1 MQRLTAVQEEDFVTN
16 LYNRHLLSRF
26 SEAEMQKLLNEAVAW
41 VDDFKDITDENVKT
55 ALVCRLNFRK
65 SFLAAVAFEDATEDV
80 DSHSAWQQCDELLCL
95 LLETKTVGVA
105 VKDAFSTKIQRRLAS
120 TVPPRPIV
128 QITFEDAYAHLSR
141 LCQDGKEV
149 HGVLDY
155 HGGNNLLVHHP
166 SNFSI
171 IIIIIANHTIQ

>member
-1 MQRLTAVQEEDFVTN
+1 MQEEDFVTN

-26 SEAEMQKLLNEAVAW
+26 SMAEMQNLLNEAVAW
-41 VDDFKDITDENVKT
+41 VDDFKDITDKNVKS

-80 DSHSAWQQCDELLCL
+80 DSRSAWQQCDELLSL

-128 QITFEDAYAHLSR
+128 KIAFEDAYAHLSR

-155 HGGNNLLVHHP
+155 QGGNNLLVHP
-166 SNFSI
+166 SNFPI
-171 IIIIIANHTIQ
+171 IILANHTIQ